1 MKEVTNNNTKNNFKV
16 ILIMGLLTAIA
27 PLSIDMYL
35 PAFPA
40 IAKNLH
46 STISEVTLSLSSFF
60 IGISAGQILYGPLL
74 ERFGRKP
81 PLYAGLCLFFLASVG
96 CAFSQ
101 SVNGLIVFR
110 LFQAIGGCVGMVAA
124 RAMVRDLFDT
134 KDNAKV
140 FSMLMLVVS
149 VSPIIAPTLGGY
161 ITTTLGWRYVFA
173 MLILVVLLI
182 LAGTYFFLP
191 ESKKPDSNFSLR
203 PAPILRNFSA
213 VLKHPNFITYALTGA
228 ISYAGLYAYVGGAPY
243 VFMELFKVSEAHFGR
258 IFAFIAAGLISAS
271 QVNNI
276 ALKHFSSQQI
286 IKLAASC
293 QSIIGVLFVC
303 FTLFGWLNLFIAISF
318 AFLFLA
324 CQGFIFPNA
333 TALALAP
340 LGNNAGNASG
350 LINAIQMTV
359 GASAS
364 AIISVL
370 QNLTA
375 LPMAVVMTFCA
386 VAAFT
391 AFSLGKKYLIG
402 SINQKSLR
410 QQDIEMATGL

>member
-1 MKEVTNNNTKNNFKV
+1 MSDSTTNNNFKV

-40 IAKNLH
+40 ISKNLH

-60 IGISAGQILYGPLL
+60 IGISAGQLLYGPLL

-81 PLYAGLCLFFLASVG
+81 PLYAGLCLFFLASIG
-96 CAFSQ
+96 CAFSG
-101 SVNGLIVFR
+101 SVNELIVFR
-110 LFQAIGGCVGMVAA
+110 LFQAVGGCVGMVAA

-134 KDNAKV
+134 KNNAKV

-161 ITTTLGWRYVFA
+161 ITAAFGWRYVFA
-173 MLILVVLLI
+173 MLILIVLLI
-182 LAGTYFFLP
+182 LIGTYFFLP
-191 ESKKPDSNFSLR
+191 ESKKPDPTYSLK
-203 PAPILRNFSA
+203 PAPILRNFAA
-213 VLKHPNFITYALTGA
+213 VLKHPHFITYALTGA

-243 VFMELFKVSEAHFGR
+243 VFMEIFKVSEAQFGW

-276 ALKHFSSQQI
+276 ALKRYSSERI
-286 IKLAASC
+286 IKVASCC
-293 QSIIGVLFVC
+293 QSIIGITFISLAFLGYSSLLITVLLV
-303 FTLFGWLNLFIAISF
+303 
-318 AFLFLA
+318 FLFLA

-340 LGNNAGNASG
+340 LGHSAGTASA
-350 LINAIQMTV
+350 LIGAIQMTV
-359 GASAS
+359 GATAS
-364 AIISVL
+364 AIISVI
-370 QNLTA
+370 QNHTA
-375 LPMAVVMTFCA
+375 LPMAGIMTCCA
-386 VAAFT
+386 VVAFT
-391 AFSLGKKYLIG
+391 VFTLGRKFLIG
-402 SINQKSLR
+402 RMR
-410 QQDIEMATGL
+410 QQSLEQQDVEMATTL

>member
-1 MKEVTNNNTKNNFKV
+1 
-16 ILIMGLLTAIA
+16 MGLLTAIA

-46 STISEVTLSLSSFF
+46 SSISEVTLSLSSFF
-60 IGISAGQILYGPLL
+60 IGISAGQLLHGPLL

-161 ITTTLGWRYVFA
+161 ITAALGWRYVFA
-173 MLILVVLLI
+173 MLILIVLLI

-191 ESKKPDSNFSLR
+191 ESKKPDPTYSLK
-203 PAPILRNFSA
+203 PAPILRNFAA
-213 VLKHPNFITYALTGA
+213 VLKHPHFITYALTGA
-228 ISYAGLYAYVGGAPY
+228 ISYAGLYAYVGGATY
-243 VFMELFKVSEAHFGR
+243 VFMELFKVSEAHFGW

-276 ALKHFSSQQI
+276 ALKHYSSEQI
-286 IKLAASC
+286 IKVASSC
-293 QSIIGVLFVC
+293 QSIIGITLVCLTLLGLTNLFVAV
-303 FTLFGWLNLFIAISF
+303 LF

-333 TALALAP
+333 TALALTP
-340 LGNNAGNASG
+340 LGHNAGNASG
-350 LINAIQMTV
+350 LIGAIQMTV

-370 QNLTA
+370 QNGTA
-375 LPMAVVMTFCA
+375 LPMAGVMTCCA
-386 VAAFT
+386 VTAFT
-391 AFSLGKKYLIG
+391 VFTLGRKYLILR
-402 SINQKSLR
+402 INQKTLL
-410 QQDIEMATGL
+410 QQDVEMASAL